1 MCPPDVDQTCRSQ
14 QLWQILAP
22 RLRQG
27 QKLAARSEYY
37 TSNPEDFLFNQDHT
51 WDAWSKLAKPVD
63 FDLFRQ
69 TVSYT
74 KRGSGAKTSTSSLSS
89 LECMPAEL
97 LQMIFDDETLEKQD
111 ITALGLCSQTLWQHM
126 LERVESAYRKN
137 AAPWADSEIACTG
150 TYLVDLPES
159 FDKDNMALDS
169 VTRKGGLASM
179 TMARRFNWAAWAEYK
194 QPKESQQDEWRSA
207 LRAHRIAAA
216 IPGSCWVKLEE
227 DVSCGKLFP
236 NLTSK
241 GRGWVLRNHA
251 TKEYVRIC
259 ASSKFKEE
267 YVVNASSARWLRLDD
282 VLIMR
287 ICWTTRFS
295 YEEREDI
302 KKGLYLYRGKWAG
315 HRFDI
320 VMQEDSLAKT
330 DGWKNITAE
339 IVSEAQKLR
348 RSILSSRGQK
358 GLRK

>member
-1 MCPPDVDQTCRSQ
+1 MCPPDMDQTCRSQ
-14 QLWQILAP
+14 QRWQILAP

-27 QKLAARSEYY
+27 QRLAAKTEYY
-37 TSNPEDFLFNQDHT
+37 TSNPEDFLFNQDQS

-69 TVSYT
+69 IVSFT

-97 LQMIFDDETLEKQD
+97 LKMIFDDEILEKQD

-126 LERVESAYRKN
+126 LECVESAYRKN
-137 AAPWADSEIACTG
+137 AAPWADSEIACIG

-169 VTRKGGLASM
+169 VTHKGGPARM
-179 TMARRFNWAAWAEYK
+179 VMARRFNWAAWGEYE
-194 QPKESQQDEWRSA
+194 QPKENQQDEWRSA
-207 LRAHRIAAA
+207 LRTHRITAA

-227 DVSCGKLFP
+227 DMLSSKLFP

-241 GRGWVLRNHA
+241 GRGWVLRNQT

-259 ASSKFKEE
+259 ASSELKED
-267 YVVNASSARWLRLDD
+267 YAVDVSSARWLRLDD

-295 YEEREDI
+295 YEEKEDV

-320 VMQEDSLAKT
+320 VMQEDSLAKM
-330 DGWKNITAE
+330 DGWKDITAE
-339 IVSEAQKLR
+339 IVSEARKLR
-348 RSILSSRGQK
+348 RCILSGRSQK
-358 GLRK
+358 GLKR